1 MVFKTGFKVKTTLI
15 AIFALIFIATACMAC
30 LSCANDTEYV
40 YEESI
45 SLMAMPNKTEYV
57 VGDTLDLTGLAVTSI
72 GKDGKLAVIPDS
84 EIAVEPPHGTP
95 IVEAGT
101 LTVTVSHG
109 KRSLTFPVK
118 VTQATSCL
126 YVKTPPKRAYY
137 AGERLD
143 LSGLELVLRENG
155 EETTVAYSDAV
166 SSEPENGAE
175 LSIPADA
182 EDGSRTTRT
191 VALSYGD
198 LSCSFDV
205 SIRAVRLVDLYLKS
219 LPDRTNYYTG
229 GTLDLTG
236 LELAAAFSDSTVSV
250 VNDYTVTETPNF
262 AEAGKQTVTLS
273 YLDKQVSFPI
283 TVFKTYL
290 AFSEQPQDKEI
301 ALYAENET
309 LSAKIIPDGD
319 GEVTFVWYRKN
330 SGEADF
336 SEIVRSK
343 PEHVT
348 SSQAKENVLVLPK
361 NDYVAAEYYCVAT
374 LMGSSNTV
382 QSAKSDTA
390 CVTQRVETGL
400 PVVRIDTENGADV
413 VSKEEY
419 VSARFSLT
427 SDNYDDLTL
436 DKIQIKGRGN
446 SSWGQPKKPYTLK
459 FDKKNEVLG
468 MEKGKK
474 WVLVA
479 NYSDKTLLRNDF
491 ASYLGNEIFTN
502 MTWNP
507 SFKSVDFILNGE
519 YKGTYLLG
527 EQIKIDK
534 NRVNIQDISNAVLGK
549 GDDLN
554 GDGTVDEKDGGFIF
568 EVNTTR
574 MDEAYNY
581 RTKRG
586 IGMSLKDPDVD
597 DFAGNEAVVE
607 AFMENVIQTAEDA
620 LYSEDYTD
628 AESGYAKYLD
638 IDSFIDWYLVNEL
651 AKNND
656 ACWFSSVYLYYNPA
670 DGKLHM
676 GPDWDFDIGFGN
688 IDYSGCDNYAGFWI
702 KNSGWHKRLF
712 TDPAFVAKVK
722 SRWNEVK
729 GKVQTAVNAEIQ
741 LKAKAI
747 AASTELNFKRWQ
759 ILGTYVWPNAAGYDK
774 RNTYQSEVEYLVN
787 WTNNRYEWL
796 DTAINGL

>member
-1 MVFKTGFKVKTTLI
+1 MVAV
-15 AIFALIFIATACMAC
+15 ALCVAACMAC
-30 LSCANDTEYV
+30 LSCVNDTEYV

-45 SLMAMPNKTEYV
+45 SLMAMPDKTEYF

-72 GKDGKLAVIPDS
+72 GKDGKITLIPDS
-84 EIAVEPPHGTP
+84 KIAVEPPHGTTLG
-95 IVEAGT
+95 EAGT

-109 KRSLTFPVK
+109 KRSLNFPIK
-118 VTQATSCL
+118 VSQESICL
-126 YVKTPPKRAYY
+126 YVKNPPKRAYY
-137 AGERLD
+137 AGDRLD

-155 EETTVAYSDAV
+155 EEMTIAYPDSI
-166 SSEPENGAE
+166 SSEPENGAV

-182 EDGSRTTRT
+182 ADASRATRT
-191 VALSYGD
+191 VVLSYGG
-198 LSCSFDV
+198 LSCSFNV
-205 SIRAVRLVDLYLKS
+205 SIRAVRLTDLYLKS

-229 GTLDLTG
+229 GALDLVG
-236 LELAAAFSDSTVSV
+236 LELVATFSDGTVNV
-250 VNDYTVTETPNF
+250 VGDYTVSETPDF
-262 AEAGKQTVTLS
+262 TKVGRQTVMLS
-273 YLDKQVSFPI
+273 YLDKKVSFPI
-283 TVFKTYL
+283 EIFKSYF
-290 AFSEQPQDKEI
+290 AFSKQPQDAEI
-301 ALYAENET
+301 ALYAENAS
-309 LSAKIIPDGD
+309 LSAEIFPDSD
-319 GEVTFVWYRKN
+319 GEVTFAWYRKN
-330 SGEADF
+330 PGEADF
-336 SEIVRSK
+336 SEIARSE
-343 PEHVT
+343 PERVAFA
-348 SSQAKENVLVLPK
+348 QAKESVIVLPK
-361 NDYVAAEYYCVAT
+361 NDYLTAEYYCAAT
-374 LMGSSNTV
+374 LTASNGMA
-382 QSAKSDTA
+382 QSARSGTA
-390 CVTQRVETGL
+390 HVTQRVETGL

-419 VSARFSLT
+419 VSARFALT
-427 SDNYDDLTL
+427 SDDYDDLTL

-468 MEKGKK
+468 MAKSKK

-479 NYSDKTLLRNDF
+479 NYSDKALLRNDF

-502 MTWNP
+502 MAWNP
-507 SFKSVDFILNGE
+507 SFTSVDFILNGE

-527 EQIKIDK
+527 EQIKIDEK
-534 NRVNIQDISNAVLGK
+534 RVNIQDISDAVLEK
-549 GDDLN
+549 GDDWN

-581 RTKRG
+581 RTNEG

-607 AFMENVIQTAEDA
+607 AFMESVIQSAEDA
-620 LYSEDYTD
+620 LYSETYTD
-628 AESGYAKYLD
+628 AENGYAKYLD
-638 IDSFIDWYLVNEL
+638 VDSFIDWYLVNEL

-656 ACWFSSVYLYYNPA
+656 ACWFSSVYLYYDPS

-676 GPDWDFDIGFGN
+676 GPDWDFDIGLGN
-688 IDYSGCDNYAGFWI
+688 IYYNGCDKSEGFWI
-702 KNSGWHKRLF
+702 KDSGWHNRLF

-729 GKVQTAVNAEIQ
+729 GKVQMAVTAEIQ
-741 LKAKAI
+741 SKANAI
-747 AASTELNFKRWQ
+747 AASAELNFKRWQ

-774 RNTYQSEVEYLVN
+774 RNTYQSEVDYLVN

-796 DTAINGL
+796 DSAINGL

>member
-1 MVFKTGFKVKTTLI
+1 MV
-15 AIFALIFIATACMAC
+15 AAALCLAAACMAS

-45 SLMAMPNKTEYV
+45 SLMAMPDKTEYF
-57 VGDTLDLTGLAVTSI
+57 VGDTLDLTGLAITSI
-72 GKDGKLAVIPDS
+72 GEDGKPAPIPDS
-84 EIAVEPPHGTP
+84 EITVEPPHGTTLG
-95 IVEAGT
+95 EAGT

-118 VTQATSCL
+118 VAQASSCL

-155 EETTVAYSDAV
+155 EETTIAYSDAV
-166 SSEPENGAE
+166 SSEPENGAV

-182 EDGSRTTRT
+182 EDGSRATQT
-191 VALSYGD
+191 VALSYGG

-229 GTLDLTG
+229 GTLDLAG
-236 LELAAAFSDSTVSV
+236 LELAAAFSDGTVSV
-250 VNDYTVTETPNF
+250 VGDYTVSETPDF
-262 AEAGKQTVTLS
+262 TQASRQSVTLS
-273 YLDKQVSFPI
+273 YLDKEISFPI
-283 TVFKTYL
+283 EIQKTYIV
-290 AFSEQPQDKEI
+290 FSRQPQDAEI
-301 ALYAENET
+301 ALYAEGAS
-309 LSAKIIPDGD
+309 LSAETVLVGD
-319 GEVTFVWYRKN
+319 GELRFAWYRKDP
-330 SGEADF
+330 GEADF
-336 SEIVRSK
+336 SEIARSE
-343 PEHVT
+343 PERVAFT
-348 SSQAKENVLVLPK
+348 QTKESVLVLPK
-361 NDYVAAEYYCVAT
+361 NDYLTAEYYCEAT
-374 LMGSSNTV
+374 LTGSGGMA
-382 QSAKSDTA
+382 QSARSDTA
-390 CVTQRVETGL
+390 RVTQRVETGL
-400 PVVRIDTENGADV
+400 PVVRIDTENGANI

-419 VSARFSLT
+419 VSARFALT
-427 SDNYDDLTL
+427 SDDYDDLTL

-446 SSWGQPKKPYTLK
+446 SSWGQPKKSYTLK

-534 NRVNIQDISNAVLGK
+534 NRVNIQDISDAVLGK

-607 AFMENVIQTAEDA
+607 AFMENVIQSAEDA
-620 LYSEDYTD
+620 LYSEDYMD
-628 AESGYAKYLD
+628 AENGYAKYLD
-638 IDSFIDWYLVNEL
+638 IDSFIDWYLVNGL
-651 AKNND
+651 AKNCD
-656 ACWFSSVYLYYNPA
+656 ASWFSSVYLYYNPA

-676 GPDWDFDIGFGN
+676 GPGLGF
-688 IDYSGCDNYAGFWI
+688 
-702 KNSGWHKRLF
+702 
-712 TDPAFVAKVK
+712 
-722 SRWNEVK
+722 
-729 GKVQTAVNAEIQ
+729 
-741 LKAKAI
+741 
-747 AASTELNFKRWQ
+747 
-759 ILGTYVWPNAAGYDK
+759 
-774 RNTYQSEVEYLVN
+774 
-787 WTNNRYEWL
+787 
-796 DTAINGL
+796 

>member
-1 MVFKTGFKVKTTLI
+1 MVFKTSFKVKTTLI

-72 GKDGKLAVIPDS
+72 GKDGKLVVIPDS

-182 EDGSRTTRT
+182 EDGSRATRT

-198 LSCSFDV
+198 LSCSFDI

-229 GTLDLTG
+229 GTLDLAG
-236 LELAAAFSDSTVSV
+236 LELVAVFSDGTVSV
-250 VNDYTVTETPNF
+250 VNDYTVTETPDF

-390 CVTQRVETGL
+390 CVTQRV
-400 PVVRIDTENGADV
+400 DTELPLITITTVNNEEPTCNYRSAPPGESGAGICDATKV
-413 VSKEEY
+413 PGRLVMTSGSETWYDSEEY
-419 VSARFSLT
+419 DAGAKKGMT
-427 SDNYDDLTL
+427 I
-436 DKIQIKGRGN
+436 KIRGN
-446 SSWGQPKKPYTLK
+446 TSAYSAKKPYKIKLQKGVKADLLAKSNGRSDSIFEERDWILLK
-459 FDKKNEVLG
+459 DGTSLNTFVGMTVADIAGTEWTPEFAFVNLVLNDNYRGVYLLIESIGRGDGRINIKKSGYVIERDAYWWNEQADG
-468 MEKGKK
+468 NPYFKTTQNKGYTFKYPDEDDITSEQIEYIK
-474 WVLVA
+474 NYMNLVE
-479 NYSDKTLLRNDF
+479 
-491 ASYLGNEIFTN
+491 ASIT
-502 MTWNP
+502 
-507 SFKSVDFILNGE
+507 D
-519 YKGTYLLG
+519 GTYDGLIETETFARWLLVHDMLG
-527 EQIKIDK
+527 TWDSHGSNVYITKNDNTDSSKI
-534 NRVNIQDISNAVLGK
+534 
-549 GDDLN
+549 
-554 GDGTVDEKDGGFIF
+554 
-568 EVNTTR
+568 R
-574 MDEAYNY
+574 MS
-581 RTKRG
+581 T
-586 IGMSLKDPDVD
+586 P
-597 DFAGNEAVVE
+597 
-607 AFMENVIQTAEDA
+607 
-620 LYSEDYTD
+620 
-628 AESGYAKYLD
+628 
-638 IDSFIDWYLVNEL
+638 
-651 AKNND
+651 
-656 ACWFSSVYLYYNPA
+656 
-670 DGKLHM
+670 
-676 GPDWDFDIGFGN
+676 WDFDSNYYMEGSWAN
-688 IDYSGCDNYAGFWI
+688 IHNDTYFFYMN
-702 KNSGWHKRLF
+702 RLLSSENTEF
-712 TDPAFVAKVK
+712 LDSYKAH
-722 SRWNEVK
+722 WDGLK
-729 GKVQTAVNAEIQ
+729 GKVQ
-741 LKAKAI
+741 
-747 AASTELNFKRWQ
+747 SELNTTLSSLRSRQGDAINASRRLDATRWG
-759 ILGTYVWPNAAGYDK
+759 GTYK
-774 RNTYQSEVEYLVN
+774 SVEDNISTAEN
-787 WTNNRYEWL
+787 WFTSRIPWL
-796 DTAINGL
+796 ETHIGEM